1 MREIFM
7 KRIYLVLL
15 TVFISFMANAQDYAK
30 VDNIVKAYPKS
41 FASIDKLSNKIN
53 ADFKGDAEKARA
65 IFTWIATNVKYDM
78 EAYSKGEAPIA
89 YSFRTQEE
97 KLAKQRKFKD
107 DLALKTLKS
116 KKAVCQGYAQLFE
129 SLAERV
135 GLEAVVIPGTSKSLL
150 THIGRQPGASD
161 HAWNAVKINGK
172 WQLLDVTWGAGTVT
186 GNPLAFA
193 FRFND
198 GYFLTDPEVF
208 VLNHYPDDEKWLMTE
223 ATKEDFAD
231 YPLYYGNY
239 VLGGYEFDTPFSG
252 TIVNNKPVLLPF
264 SVKNLKPGD
273 KLAYAFSKNKI
284 FKEIKPSDKNG
295 IAKFDVP
302 LDPNTAGYLTI
313 YINQRSVASY
323 RIK

>member
-1 MREIFM
+1 M
-7 KRIYLVLL
+7 KIIIQKINKLL
-15 TVFISFMANAQDYAK
+15 LLLLFTSVCAYAQDYEK
-30 VDNIVKAYPKS
+30 VDNLIKSYPKS
-41 FASIDKLSNKIN
+41 FTTIDKLSDKIN
-53 ADFKGDAEKARA
+53 ADFKNDTDKARA
-65 IFTWIATNVKYDM
+65 IFTWIATNVRYDM
-78 EAYSKGEAPIA
+78 EAYNKAEAPIA

-97 KLAKQRKFKD
+97 KIAKQRKFKD
-107 DLALKTLKS
+107 DLAFKTLKS
-116 KKAVCQGYAQLFE
+116 KKAVCQGYAQLYE

-161 HAWNAVKINGK
+161 HAWNAVNINGK
-172 WQLLDVTWGAGTVT
+172 WHLLDVTWGAGTVT

-198 GYFLTDPEVF
+198 GYFLTDPEIF

-223 ATKEDFAD
+223 ASKEDFAN

-239 VLGGYEFDTPFSG
+239 VLGGYEFETPFNG
-252 TIVNNKPVLLPF
+252 TIVNNKPVMLPF

-273 KLAYAFSKNKI
+273 KLAYAFSKNKV
-284 FKEIKPSDKNG
+284 FKEINTSGKNG
-295 IAKFDVP
+295 VAEFDVP
-302 LDPNTAGYLTI
+302 LDHNMAGYLTI

>member
-1 MREIFM
+1 MTKIM
-7 KRIYLVLL
+7 KKIYLALFVVMF
-15 TVFISFMANAQDYAK
+15 TISAGAQDYAK
-30 VDNIVKAYPKS
+30 VDKIVKAYPKS
-41 FASIDKLSNKIN
+41 FTSIDKLSDKIN
-53 ADFKGDAEKARA
+53 TDFKDDAEKARA
-65 IFTWIATNVKYDM
+65 IFTWIAINVRYDLA
-78 EAYSKGEAPIA
+78 AYNRAEAPIA

-107 DLALKTLKS
+107 DLAFKTLKS

-186 GNPLAFA
+186 GSPLAFT
-193 FRFND
+193 FRFNN
-198 GYFLTDPEVF
+198 GYFLTDPGVF
-208 VLNHYPDDEKWLMTE
+208 ALNHYPDDEKWLLTNVS
-223 ATKEDFAD
+223 KDDFAD
-231 YPLYYGNY
+231 FPLYYGNY
-239 VLGGYEFDTPFSG
+239 VMGGYEFDTPFNG
-252 TIVNNKPVLLPF
+252 TIATNKPVLLPF
-264 SVKNLKPGD
+264 SIKNLKPGD
-273 KLAYAFSKNKI
+273 KLAYAYSKNKV
-284 FKEIKPSDKNG
+284 FKEIVPADKNG
-295 IAKFDVP
+295 AAQFDVP
-302 LDPNTAGYLTI
+302 LDANMSGYLTI